1 MWEKH
6 IGKITN
12 KFPTLLQRWR
22 SYVEYLFRNNKKRSI
37 MTAKDAQTITDR
49 INYLTSLP
57 ELTQEQETELFDLYN
72 ESEVE
77 TY

>member
-1 MWEKH
+1 
-6 IGKITN
+6 
-12 KFPTLLQRWR
+12 
-22 SYVEYLFRNNKKRSI
+22 